1 MSNAQ
6 QVCTITW
13 MQILVNN
20 TILKRKPII
29 KDKNGDEF
37 VDLTKKSMN
46 FTNEEPYIISGQYV
60 SEEHQMRPDLI
71 SYVNFGD
78 DSYWDLILKFNGVS
92 NPFSLSQEQFLF
104 IPDIQYML
112 RQLYVETSN
121 NEKIMNEVKAQYV
134 DASKKAKPDPKQFE
148 YNKYTRDFFKSN
160 PNLSKKDCIIC
171 WNYKKKQFGKHKY
184 EKEDLNIL

>member
-1 MSNAQ
+1 MS
-6 QVCTITW
+6 
-13 MQILVNN
+13 
-20 TILKRKPII
+20 
-29 KDKNGDEF
+29 
-37 VDLTKKSMN
+37 

-134 DASKKAKPDPKQFE
+134 DASKKAKLDPKQFE
-148 YNKYTRDFFKSN
+148 YNKAFKEQLAKMKSSRISKTNLPPNFSETTREAKTLPGN
-160 PNLSKKDCIIC
+160 IANNLSLGEQ
-171 WNYKKKQFGKHKY
+171 Y
-184 EKEDLNIL
+184 